1 MPLNKK
7 KADAAGA
14 DSRKAGI
21 VVFTVAGCLVAAGA
35 VAVAGP
41 ALKNSALMPDAVS
54 EHVFKEKT
62 KSFATASAAPTKGD
76 LAFVLPAWI
85 PDDARNVKVKVKTT
99 GGAKL
104 IRYTLVGR
112 DRDGRTGRGAD
123 CGADAPRVGGPDLD
137 ASWWPDRTPSRSRTD
152 CGDLHTYRVA
162 VDGDTVYAWTNG
174 EVSPGAGEAE
184 AKGGG
189 AGGGAPGGTGGGA
202 PGGAGGS

>member
-7 KADAAGA
+7 KADVGPEGAAGA

-21 VVFTVAGCLVAAGA
+21 VVFTVAGCLVVAGA
-35 VAVAGP
+35 IAVAGP

-62 KSFATASAAPTKGD
+62 KSFATAAGAPTKGD

-85 PDDARNVKVKVKTT
+85 PGDARNVKVKVKTT

-112 DRDGRTGRGAD
+112 DRDGRTERGAH
-123 CGADAPRVGGPDLD
+123 CGAGAPRVGGPELD
-137 ASWWPDRTPSRSRTD
+137 ASWWPDRTPSRSRTE

-174 EVSPGAGEAE
+174 EVSPGAGEGE

-189 AGGGAPGGTGGGA
+189 GAAKGEGRGRP
-202 PGGAGGS
+202 